1 MSNQKMNLSKLL
13 SGDAVS
19 AISQASGSSPVEV
32 KKVIATAIPVMLTGM
47 QRNSATKDGERSLE
61 KAVMDHA
68 KDDITDIGAFIKGA
82 DQKDGAKILSHVL
95 GSEKDEI
102 ENLVSTRAGV
112 PAKNTGTILALVA
125 PLLLSMLGQ
134 SNNNN
139 NSGGIT
145 SILGTLLGGG
155 AQQSNSNQGLG
166 GSLLTSLAG
175 SLLGGSGAAAPAQPS
190 AGNSIA
196 GGLLTSIFG
205 DDSMQENNN
214 GSGFGGE
221 VLESLFGDSSN
232 QTVSQPAGS
241 GLGGSLL
248 GSLFGGS
255 SQPQN
260 TSSNGNSGLGSAL
273 LNALFRGKK

>member
-1 MSNQKMNLSKLL
+1 MSNQQINLSRLL

-19 AISQASGSSPVEV
+19 AFSKASGSSPVEV
-32 KKVIATAIPVMLTGM
+32 KKVLATAIPVMLTGM
-47 QRNSATKDGERSLE
+47 QKNSATEDGERSLE
-61 KAVMDHA
+61 KAVKDHA

-82 DQKDGAKILSHVL
+82 DQKDGSKILSHVL

-102 ENLVSTRAGV
+102 ENLVATRAGV

-139 NSGGIT
+139 SGGIT

-155 AQQSNSNQGLG
+155 VQQSNSNQGLG

-190 AGNSIA
+190 PGNSLA

-205 DDSMQENNN
+205 DDSMQESNT

-232 QTVSQPAGS
+232 QAASQPASS

-248 GSLFGGS
+248 GSIFGGS

-260 TSSNGNSGLGSAL
+260 TGSNGNSGLGSAL

>member
-1 MSNQKMNLSKLL
+1 MSNQQINLSRLL

-19 AISQASGSSPVEV
+19 AFSKASGSSPVEV
-32 KKVIATAIPVMLTGM
+32 KKVLATAIPVMLTGM
-47 QRNSATKDGERSLE
+47 QKNSATEDGEHSLE
-61 KAVMDHA
+61 KAVKDHA

-102 ENLVSTRAGV
+102 ENLVATRAGV

-134 SNNNN
+134 SNNN

-175 SLLGGSGAAAPAQPS
+175 SLLGGSGAAAPSQPS
-190 AGNSIA
+190 SGNSLA

-205 DDSMQENNN
+205 DDSMQESNN

-232 QTVSQPAGS
+232 QAASQPAGS

-248 GSLFGGS
+248 GSIFGGS

-260 TSSNGNSGLGSAL
+260 TNSNGNSGLGSAL